1 MRSTG
6 EVLGMGDTFGEAF
19 YKAQEATKNVL
30 PLEGTVLI
38 SVNDKDKPEVLQVAK
53 DFVDSGLKVVATGR
67 TFELIRDAGLP
78 VEKINKMQEGRP
90 NILDA
95 ISNGEIQ
102 LIINTPAAPER
113 KFDDSYIRRGNQRKD
128 SIYDNHCGS
137 KSDGKRNKSCKGTRK
152 NSGKIPS
159 GSA

>member
-1 MRSTG
+1 M
-6 EVLGMGDTFGEAF
+6 DA
-19 YKAQEATKNVL
+19 
-30 PLEGTVLI
+30 
-38 SVNDKDKPEVLQVAK
+38 
-53 DFVDSGLKVVATGR
+53 GLKVVATGH

-113 KFDDSYIRRGNQRKD
+113 KFDDSYIR
-128 SIYDNHCGS
+128 
-137 KSDGKRNKSCKGTRK
+137 KSAIKAKIPYVTTIAAAKATASGIKTVKLN
-152 NSGKIPS
+152 GKIQVES
-159 GSA
+159 LQERHRQITDY